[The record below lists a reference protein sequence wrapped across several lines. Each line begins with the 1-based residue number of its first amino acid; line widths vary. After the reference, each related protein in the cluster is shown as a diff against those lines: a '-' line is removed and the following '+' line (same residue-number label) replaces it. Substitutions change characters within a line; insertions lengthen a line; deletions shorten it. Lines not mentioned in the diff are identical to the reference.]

1 MILPTGRPRLIPAH
15 AGKTTSN
22 SRSPSSRKAHPRSCG
37 ENAARI
43 EVRDWPAG
51 SSPLTRG
58 KPRGCVGRLVTDGLI
73 PAHAGKT
80 ARVAFPAAIS
90 PAHPHSHGENLY
102 VDVVPSIKGGSSPL
116 TRGKPRGRSHGPPSR
131 RLIPTHA
138 GKTCEF
144 QLAGRRAW
152 AHPHSCGENGI
163 SFVRAIFK
171 ADSSPLMRGKRGM
184 LLRALSGPG
193 LIPADAGKHGVELG
207 VRLVVRL
214 IPAHAGKT
222 WTSSRRRR

>member
-1 MILPTGRPRLIPAH
+1 MRIWGSSPLTQGKLQATHARRARGRLIPAH
-15 AGKTTSN
+15 AGKTT
-22 SRSPSSRKAHPRSCG
+22 RLAHLTFPLRAHPRSCG

-116 TRGKPRGRSHGPPSR
+116 M
-131 RLIPTHA
+131 
-138 GKTCEF
+138 
-144 QLAGRRAW
+144 Q
-152 AHPHSCGENGI
+152 
-163 SFVRAIFK
+163 
-171 ADSSPLMRGKRGM
+171 
-184 LLRALSGPG
+184 
-193 LIPADAGKHGVELG
+193 GKHGGDTLPDRVPG
-207 VRLVVRL
+207 L

-222 WTSSRRRR
+222 RLRRL